1 MIQRAHTYSES
12 AVRSHLQALE
22 ISTWLT
28 EYFRQEHEPMA
39 TEVAPRRVIE
49 VLNEAGVRPVL
60 MGTHGLVG
68 WRSESRATQ
77 DVDILVRKKDIR
89 KAVRALQA
97 AYPQLTI
104 TDFPVVTRFTD
115 PETQKVV
122 LDVMKPT
129 QPIFRIVFRHTIP
142 VGDTHEIPN
151 LEMALVSKFA
161 AMVSP
166 NRRWAKKHVDAGDF
180 IDVVEFNRDNLDLKK
195 LKRLADKVYPD
206 GSAEIMQLVDDIL
219 AGRPIHI

>member
-1 MIQRAHTYSES
+1 MIQRVHAIPES
-12 AVRSHLQALE
+12 IVRSHLQALE

-49 VLNEAGVRPVL
+49 VLNEAGVKPVL
-60 MGTHGLVG
+60 MGTHGLVA

-77 DVDILVRKKDIR
+77 DVDVLVRKKDIR
-89 KAVRALQA
+89 KAIRALQG

-142 VGDTHEIPN
+142 IGDTHEIPE
-151 LEMALVSKFA
+151 LEMALIAKFA

-166 NRRWAKKHVDAGDF
+166 NRKEAKKFVDAGDF
-180 IDVVEFNRDNLDLKK
+180 IDVVDHNRDDLDLRK
-195 LKRLADKVYPD
+195 LKRLADKVYPG
-206 GSAEIMQLVDDIL
+206 GSTEIMEMVENIL
-219 AGRPIHI
+219 AGRPIHL